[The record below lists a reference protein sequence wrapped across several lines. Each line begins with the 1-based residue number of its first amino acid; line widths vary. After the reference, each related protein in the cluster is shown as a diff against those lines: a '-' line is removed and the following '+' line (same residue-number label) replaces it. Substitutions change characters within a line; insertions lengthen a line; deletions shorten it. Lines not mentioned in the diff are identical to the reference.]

1 MPRAARQGDAHGYI
15 HDDAA
20 HTDLDRPPTSQ
31 RTAQRRRTRRR
42 TGPLA
47 RGRGLPD
54 SNARCSA
61 HGTPLRPVPDFRS
74 PRGARGPPI
83 TPCRHRQSPRTRA
96 QALLLQATKLR
107 RLRFTYGMAR
117 SAGARRPACRA
128 GAGRMASHAGV
139 LRMCVRACFV
149 PCAPARHRC
158 RMSPRRRAAPPAQ
171 RREWLASRSSHA
183 DGARMHGCLSWA
195 RAGEPVC
202 SNYLGLCSR
211 SGVPFWFFRSS
222 NDKRQSIL
230 SDFFSL

>member
-117 SAGARRPACRA
+117 RWPRTRAFSAC
-128 GAGRMASHAGV
+128 V
-139 LRMCVRACFV
+139 CVRALCLVRRPGTDAGCPHGGARLLLRSAGNGSLVAPPMQMERACMAACRGLEPESLFV
-149 PCAPARHRC
+149 PIISGFVPVPAFL
-158 RMSPRRRAAPPAQ
+158 SGFSEAATTNGN
-171 RREWLASRSSHA
+171 LF
-183 DGARMHGCLSWA
+183 CLT
-195 RAGEPVC
+195 
-202 SNYLGLCSR
+202 
-211 SGVPFWFFRSS
+211 
-222 NDKRQSIL
+222 
-230 SDFFSL
+230 FSVYNQI